1 MLEVNI
7 HNCGFEGGG
16 HIISDLHFSVNK
28 GEVLAI
34 VGESGVGKSTLL
46 KTIAGLI
53 PFFEGDVKLEGRNLK
68 KAKDALIAG
77 DDEVALVNQD
87 FNEDLYFTVE
97 ENIKAAMLHLTI
109 EDQKEFMS
117 ELLSVLSLELI
128 KDKQARYLSGGEKQR
143 VSLACALAK
152 EPKVL
157 LLDEPFAHIDVYLR
171 KKIGSFLKRLVREKN
186 TSMIW
191 VSHEGEEAMSWGDF
205 IMIANQTK
213 WLGKYT
219 PEEVYFDYK
228 DQAFARYFG
237 EVNKIQ
243 YLGQTCCFRPWS
255 FSLSEGEKEKNK
267 VKIKFKYHSLR
278 NGYYANYFDT
288 SNNEEIVLFSL
299 SILSDCTEIYV

>member
-7 HNCGFEGGG
+7 HNCGFEDKD

-46 KTIAGLI
+46 KAIAGLI
-53 PFFEGDVKLEGRNLK
+53 PVIEGGVKLEGRILK
-68 KAKDALIAG
+68 KAKEALIAG

-87 FNEDLYFTVE
+87 FNEDLYFTIE

-109 EDQKEFMS
+109 EDQKEFMN

-171 KKIGSFLKRLVREKN
+171 KKIGSYLKRLVKEKN
-186 TSMIW
+186 TSMVW

-205 IMIANQTK
+205 IMIANHTK
-213 WLGKYT
+213 WLGKFT

-228 DQAFARYFG
+228 DQPFARYFG
-237 EVNKIQ
+237 EVNEIQ
-243 YLGQTCCFRPWS
+243 YQGQKYCFRPWNY
-255 FSLSEGEKEKNK
+255 SLSGDDKNK
-267 VKIKFKYHSLR
+267 LKVRFKYHSLR

-288 SNNEEIVLFSL
+288 NNNEEIVLFSL